1 MRTFAGRRL
10 RNYKI
15 EYVNTVNIKQEL
27 EALTPSLV
35 AVRRDLHQHPE
46 IAFEETRTSGVIA
59 DHLERAGLSVR
70 RGVGKTGLIAEV
82 VGELP
87 GRTVLVRADIDALPM
102 TEETG
107 MAYAS
112 QTPGRMHACGHDG
125 HASIAL
131 HVAEMFARNRAD
143 LPGTYRFVFQ
153 PAEEIVQGAKA
164 MLRDAPDLLEGIDAA
179 VGLHLWNDYPAG
191 WVGVR
196 EGPSFAAPDAFT
208 LIIHGRGGHAAAPHR
223 AIDPIVIGAQ
233 VINALQTLVSRE
245 TNPLEASVITIATLR
260 AGSGVHN
267 IIPERA
273 ELLGTLRTF
282 KAELRPLLQRR
293 IEEVATGIARALGG
307 DATLEWF
314 HGPPAVVNDAA
325 LTERFRSVARG
336 IVPEVAVSDQTMG
349 GDDMAEFLAR
359 VPGVYFL
366 VGSGKPDAADRAA
379 HHHPKF
385 DIDDTKSLPL
395 AAELLSKAAL
405 EFARG

>member
-1 MRTFAGRRL
+1 M
-10 RNYKI
+10 
-15 EYVNTVNIKQEL
+15 NIKAEVA
-27 EALTPSLV
+27 ALQDSLV

-46 IAFEETRTSGVIA
+46 IAFEEVRTSNILA
-59 DHLERAGLSVR
+59 DHLERAGLSVQ
-70 RGVGKTGLIAEV
+70 RGVGKTGLVAEV
-82 VGELP
+82 EGGLP

-107 MAYAS
+107 MSYAS
-112 QTPGRMHACGHDG
+112 TTAGRMHACGHDG

-131 HVAEMFARNRAD
+131 HVAEIFAQNRAE
-143 LPGTYRFVFQ
+143 LPGKYRFVFQ

-164 MLRDAPDLLEGIDAA
+164 MLRDQPSLLSDVDAV

-196 EGPSFAAPDAFT
+196 PGPSFAAPDAFT
-208 LIIHGRGGHAAAPHR
+208 LTIHGRGGHAAAPHR
-223 AIDPIVIGAQ
+223 AVDPIVIGAQ
-233 VINALQTLVSRE
+233 VIGALQTLVSRE

-260 AGSGVHN
+260 AGNGVHN

-282 KAELRPLLQRR
+282 AAELRPHLQRR
-293 IEEVATGIARALGG
+293 IEEVATGISRALGG
-307 DATLEWF
+307 DASFEWF
-314 HGPPAVVNDAA
+314 YGPPAVFNDAA
-325 LTERFRSVARG
+325 LTERFQTVAKG
-336 IVPEVAVSDQTMG
+336 IVPEVALADQTMG
-349 GDDMAEFLAR
+349 GDDVAEFLAR

-385 DIDDTKSLPL
+385 DIDDAKALPL
-395 AAELLSKAAL
+395 ATELLSSAAL

>member
-1 MRTFAGRRL
+1 
-10 RNYKI
+10 
-15 EYVNTVNIKQEL
+15 VNIKAEV
-27 EALTPSLV
+27 EALKPSLV

-46 IAFEETRTSGVIA
+46 IAFEEVRTSGVIA
-59 DHLERAGLSVR
+59 DHLERSGLRVE
-70 RGVGKTGLIAEV
+70 RGVGRTGVVAELE
-82 VGELP
+82 GGLP

-102 TEETG
+102 SEETG
-107 MAYAS
+107 VDYAS

-131 HVAEMFARNRAD
+131 HVARMFAQNRES
-143 LPGTYRFVFQ
+143 LPGKYRFVFQ

-164 MLRDAPDLLEGIDAA
+164 MLADRPALLEDVDAV
-179 VGLHLWNDYPAG
+179 VGLHLWNDHQAG

-196 EGPSFAAPDAFT
+196 AGPSFAAPDAFT
-208 LIIHGRGGHAAAPHR
+208 LTIRGRGGHAAAPHR

-267 IIPERA
+267 IIPEHA

-282 KAELRPLLQRR
+282 VADLRPYLQRR

-307 DATLEWF
+307 DASLEWR

-325 LTERFRSVARG
+325 LTERFRDVARG
-336 IVPEVAVSDQTMG
+336 VVSEVAVADQTMG
-349 GDDMAEFLAR
+349 GDDVAEFLAR
-359 VPGVYFL
+359 KPGVYFL
-366 VGSGKPDAADRAA
+366 VGSGKPNPEDRAA

-385 DIDDTKSLPL
+385 DIDDEKSLPL
-395 AAELLSKAAL
+395 ATELLSSAAL
-405 EFARG
+405 EFARPSLHSS